1 MPLASSDKPC
11 FQYVFILTWKPD
23 GTLAMAL
30 FGGSI
35 DVFDFAVAVERA
47 LHQVYYLEGAS
58 KSFHVD
64 FESRDAVWQ
73 TLGIQCVGS
82 CFNCGRLG
90 NDYQKCEG
98 CHFVRYCGKK
108 CQRQHWKAGHRS
120 SCSTVNFDHRRRR
133 RAEHVAVWGVI
144 SGYDFDLWVHLA
156 GERALALPQVTH
168 VYSDRND
175 TFSRVDAAFV
185 ALV

>member
-35 DVFDFAVAVERA
+35 DVLDFAVAVERA

-64 FESRDAVWQ
+64 FESCDAVWQ
-73 TLGIQCVGS
+73 ILGIQCVGS

-168 VYSDRND
+168 VYCDRDD